1 MRKRITREQYHKA
14 GNEDNNN
21 TVLNK
26 ELLDKLAEDIQA
38 ITGVLE
44 KSTVILKNRS
54 IPISNLQA
62 LKYVE
67 FKNQARRAYQA
78 FVKLLLKADNK
89 LAQQYSNTKTEYY
102 NTILEYE
109 KAVDDMLPFVKFRS
123 TCIQADALLKVYI
136 GSAGRQ
142 AIRRV
147 MSFLRRPR
155 HSLYGMG
162 AAGGGGLAY
171 GRYRQKKQHAPTVNQ
186 MTDYE
191 SGVKPHALNRHNRS
205 FE

>member
-14 GNEDNNN
+14 GNGG
-21 TVLNK
+21 K
-26 ELLDKLAEDIQA
+26 ESKLSNEAFLDKTSEDMQSIIDVTNKVAGFLKNNKA
-38 ITGVLE
+38 ITKQE
-44 KSTVILKNRS
+44 
-54 IPISNLQA
+54 A
-62 LKYVE
+62 MEYVE
-67 FKNQARRAYQA
+67 FKNKMRRAYDA
-78 FVKLLLKADNK
+78 FIMILSKMDNK
-89 LAQQYSNTKTEYY
+89 LASKYADIKTVYY
-102 NTILEYE
+102 NAMLTYE
-109 KAVDDMLPFVKFRS
+109 KAIDDMLPFVKFSS

>member
-14 GNEDNNN
+14 GNGG
-21 TVLNK
+21 K
-26 ELLDKLAEDIQA
+26 ESKLSNEAFLDKTSEDMQSIIDVTNKVAGFLKNNKA
-38 ITGVLE
+38 ITKQE
-44 KSTVILKNRS
+44 
-54 IPISNLQA
+54 A
-62 LKYVE
+62 MEYVE
-67 FKNQARRAYQA
+67 FKNKMRRAYDA
-78 FVKLLLKADNK
+78 FIMILSKMDNK
-89 LAQQYSNTKTEYY
+89 LASKYADIKTVYY
-102 NTILEYE
+102 NAMLTYE

-162 AAGGGGLAY
+162 AAGGGGFAY
-171 GRYRQKKQHAPTVNQ
+171 GRYRQKKQHAPTANQ